1 LIVPGGRIAV
11 LSYHS
16 GEDRIVKQVM
26 REAETDATRP
36 NIATPFAHPSRT
48 APRAWRRVKVDKKP
62 GAAEIARNPRASS
75 ARLRVMERCE
85 VAA

>member
-1 LIVPGGRIAV
+1 V

-16 GEDRIVKQVM
+16 GEDRIVKEVF
-26 REAETDATRP
+26 RDAETDTTRP

-48 APRAWRRVKVDKKP
+48 APRAWRKVKVAKHP
-62 GAAEIARNPRASS
+62 SPTEAQRNPRASS